1 MLKVCTFFIFYLKK
15 RNITEFRLLFIVPK
29 KLIEKLISQNSI
41 IHSNLGNILVEQRK
55 ILDRISSLEK
65 KLDDLKK
72 DDEQDFLKVRIK

>member
-1 MLKVCTFFIFYLKK
+1 M
-15 RNITEFRLLFIVPK
+15 PK
-29 KLIEKLISQNSI
+29 NLIEKLISQNST
-41 IHSNLGNILVEQRK
+41 IHSKLGNILVEQRK